1 MAKTKAKAN
10 GKAKGGK
17 GKAKARP
24 EPKAKAAAKAKPKAK
39 AAAQKPV
46 KDEGIEAVSELVS
59 LLACSNSTANALGLS
74 CEDVID
80 RIDVAVGYAAFTAAA
95 YKDRGGAF
103 GEIGDVASELLVEFE
118 RHAATLSGLLD
129 RIAPH
134 AEHEAPHDHDD
145 LDPHDVLARLQPL
158 LEEQNYA

>member
-1 MAKTKAKAN
+1 MAKTKAK
-10 GKAKGGK
+10 GGK
-17 GKAKARP
+17 GTAKARP
-24 EPKAKAAAKAKPKAK
+24 EPKAKGKASAKAKPKAK
-39 AAAQKPV
+39 APAQKPV

-145 LDPHDVLARLQPL
+145 LDPRDVLARLQPL
-158 LEEQNYA
+158 LEEQNHA